1 MAASHTVR
9 TRSEIWK
16 GFPSIA
22 RREIGTVATSTFQS
36 QSTSALMLLLLS
48 VLVIEVTGSAASA
61 PLVIAAGALPALL
74 LVRWVRSVNRL
85 LDHRWVMILSD
96 TGAFAVA
103 LALFLLS
110 QADVQAWQIY
120 CGVALFSGFGAF
132 YLPAM
137 RGWVADQ
144 SGDITQLTWLNSM
157 LAVATQASVVVGW
170 ALGGVLASTVGI
182 RFALGL
188 CAIAYACG
196 IVLQFIVFVVVNR
209 TPLRRAAASAAG
221 PGEQRRSSVRK
232 VPETA
237 MRQEGGAWRM
247 VFSPR
252 RLGLFTGSL
261 LAMELSHVLAFS
273 MFVPLVTQA
282 SADRSWVAGLA
293 NACFALAAIGSGVLV
308 SGGSLGNWV
317 RSHTPGVLI
326 AGFAVQ
332 TVFGLT
338 ASQTVLAV
346 ALYTLV
352 GVLSGG
358 DTVLQSEV
366 QDRWR
371 SVGSSQAFAVFGAVS
386 GPSQLVGSLVIAFL
400 LLHFSIT
407 AVYVGTIMILGFGSA
422 LLLVVARAKSINPVE
437 EVIP

>member
-1 MAASHTVR
+1 
-9 TRSEIWK
+9 
-16 GFPSIA
+16 
-22 RREIGTVATSTFQS
+22 
-36 QSTSALMLLLLS
+36 MLLLLS

-170 ALGGVLASTVGI
+170 RLGVFWPARSGSASLWAVRHRLRMRHRAAVRRICCGQPDAATSGRCARSARESSGVLRRRRCRRRPCGRRRCVAH
-182 RFALGL
+182 GL
-188 CAIAYACG
+188 LAAPARSVHWLVARDGAQPCAGFQYVCPTCHSG
-196 IVLQFIVFVVVNR
+196 F
-209 TPLRRAAASAAG
+209 RR
-221 PGEQRRSSVRK
+221 PIL
-232 VPETA
+232 
-237 MRQEGGAWRM
+237 GGAW
-247 VFSPR
+247 P
-252 RLGLFTGSL
+252 
-261 LAMELSHVLAFS
+261 
-273 MFVPLVTQA
+273 
-282 SADRSWVAGLA
+282 

-332 TVFGLT
+332 TVFGLS

-407 AVYVGTIMILGFGSA
+407 AVYVGTIMILDSVRRSFWSW
-422 LLLVVARAKSINPVE
+422 RERSR
-437 EVIP
+437 